1 MAKITN
7 LIVTFFLL
15 FVLENTNT
23 INGEEPIGGV
33 DFPGSSIRC
42 YFGTGTGITSSV
54 SCPRYSLGCIKRVS
68 CKFLLKNWF
77 WFRLRKYQN
86 ISKSILD
93 LKNGFTEEYRACGD
107 LERSDIDYQE
117 GCDSFD
123 VPFDQKVCYCKQD
136 LCNGSS
142 RSMMTISLIILTL
155 ILTIKNS

>member
-1 MAKITN
+1 MAKIAN

-15 FVLENTNT
+15 FVLDNT
-23 INGEEPIGGV
+23 IIKGEEPIGGV

-68 CKFLLKNWF
+68 
-77 WFRLRKYQN
+77 Y
-86 ISKSILD
+86 

-142 RSMMTISLIILTL
+142 RSMMSISLIILTL